1 MSEPPETGDRIE
13 TSDRTESSA
22 AAAPARASTHVALR
36 LFMAA
41 VALAAG
47 IAAVVVAIQL
57 VRTVL

>member
-1 MSEPPETGDRIE
+1 MSEPPETNE
-13 TSDRTESSA
+13 
-22 AAAPARASTHVALR
+22 APASVSRRVALR

-57 VRTVL
+57 VRTVV

>member
-1 MSEPPETGDRIE
+1 MNENHDT
-13 TSDRTESSA
+13 A
-22 AAAPARASTHVALR
+22 AASTRIGIR

-41 VALAAG
+41 IALAAG

>member
-1 MSEPPETGDRIE
+1 MTGSGRI
-13 TSDRTESSA
+13 
-22 AAAPARASTHVALR
+22 ALR
-36 LFMAA
+36 LTMAL